1 MAGIYDYDYE
11 QDYFVNG
18 DSKFDTMMDD
28 LTGIYK
34 AYVHGDEDCRKTLD
48 NYLEHERLGIPV
60 SESFSTDNTG
70 IRGYL
75 ESMGNVLGVENLDQ
89 RIVAF
94 NDVDH
99 EDTTFDKEQQD
110 ALRQELYAGY
120 QQLPDIDKARGQAF
134 VQRNR
139 EEVDL
144 TVELHQEDTLQ
155 KAMDWERIGVYP
167 YDFTAE
173 EPRIPDSV
181 LSGKYL
187 DDTELGQVPIENG
200 FQSTTPS
207 QATTGDKTTVV
218 VGVMKENAEGQ
229 KSGGVAF
236 IRNDADGM
244 SFVAVG
250 GSKKLPGAE
259 AVLGEDAYVPASGKH
274 SDVPISGKHSD
285 ASDDVRRHLSGE
297 YDDVATGRMR
307 NQAGVGSVGVGP
319 IEHDGTSGIRG
330 VGVPVNEN
338 GNVSPDVS
346 ARVRQS
352 MDETIRQVEAAR
364 GSRVLQDPSLVNS
377 SEVSKDTEDTEDTQT
392 KNHDPAKE
400 VGDDSFAKEA
410 LDAAMA
416 KKEREDRMKDVM
428 DKFGD
433 LFKKSKTDEQ
443 EFSH

>member
-1 MAGIYDYDYE
+1 
-11 QDYFVNG
+11 
-18 DSKFDTMMDD
+18 
-28 LTGIYK
+28 
-34 AYVHGDEDCRKTLD
+34 
-48 NYLEHERLGIPV
+48 
-60 SESFSTDNTG
+60 
-70 IRGYL
+70 
-75 ESMGNVLGVENLDQ
+75 
-89 RIVAF
+89 
-94 NDVDH
+94 
-99 EDTTFDKEQQD
+99 
-110 ALRQELYAGY
+110 
-120 QQLPDIDKARGQAF
+120 
-134 VQRNR
+134 
-139 EEVDL
+139 
-144 TVELHQEDTLQ
+144 
-155 KAMDWERIGVYP
+155 
-167 YDFTAE
+167 
-173 EPRIPDSV
+173 V

-187 DDTELGQVPIENG
+187 DYTELGQVPIENG

-377 SEVSKDTEDTEDTQT
+377 SEVSEDAAETQT

-400 VGDDSFAKEA
+400 VGDDSFVKEA

>member
-144 TVELHQEDTLQ
+144 TVELHQE
-155 KAMDWERIGVYP
+155 
-167 YDFTAE
+167 
-173 EPRIPDSV
+173 
-181 LSGKYL
+181 
-187 DDTELGQVPIENG
+187 
-200 FQSTTPS
+200 
-207 QATTGDKTTVV
+207 
-218 VGVMKENAEGQ
+218 
-229 KSGGVAF
+229 
-236 IRNDADGM
+236 
-244 SFVAVG
+244 
-250 GSKKLPGAE
+250 KK
-259 AVLGEDAYVPASGKH
+259 
-274 SDVPISGKHSD
+274 
-285 ASDDVRRHLSGE
+285 
-297 YDDVATGRMR
+297 
-307 NQAGVGSVGVGP
+307 
-319 IEHDGTSGIRG
+319 
-330 VGVPVNEN
+330 
-338 GNVSPDVS
+338 
-346 ARVRQS
+346 
-352 MDETIRQVEAAR
+352 
-364 GSRVLQDPSLVNS
+364 
-377 SEVSKDTEDTEDTQT
+377 
-392 KNHDPAKE
+392 
-400 VGDDSFAKEA
+400 
-410 LDAAMA
+410 
-416 KKEREDRMKDVM
+416 
-428 DKFGD
+428 
-433 LFKKSKTDEQ
+433 
-443 EFSH
+443 

>member
-307 NQAGVGSVGVGP
+307 NQAGVGSVGVDP

-346 ARVRQS
+346 ARVKQS
-352 MDETIRQVEAAR
+352 MDATMREVEAAR

-377 SEVSKDTEDTEDTQT
+377 SEVSKDAAETQT

-400 VGDDSFAKEA
+400 VGDDSFVKEA